1 MKRRPTP
8 TLIIA
13 VLALI
18 VAMSGTAVAAGV
30 LVKTSD
36 QLADG
41 VVTNP
46 KLARDSV
53 DSRTVLENSLN
64 RNDIGDR
71 AVTNRELSNPIFTA
85 AVEPDGH
92 VSSGQ
97 SVGVDPALTKRIDQV
112 GGGVVYDVGF
122 DADIS
127 SCVYTATPGETRRG
141 GTLAPVILDV
151 QQRPGQPHVVQIFVR
166 DADGSFFTP
175 LRPSFH
181 LIVAC

>member
-8 TLIIA
+8 SLIIA
-13 VLALI
+13 IAALV
-18 VAMSGTAVAAGV
+18 VAMSGTAFAAGV

-41 VVTNP
+41 VVTGP
-46 KLARDSV
+46 KIASDAVDTRSV
-53 DSRTVLENSLN
+53 LDNTLN
-64 RNDIGDR
+64 RNDIADR

-85 AVEPDGH
+85 AVESDGH
-92 VSSGQ
+92 VSSAQ
-97 SVGVDPALTKRIDQV
+97 SVGVDPALTHRIDQV

-127 SCVYTATPGETRRG
+127 QCVYAATPGRTRRG
-141 GTLAPVILDV
+141 GNLAPVILDV
-151 QQRPGQPHVVQIFVR
+151 EQRPGNTHVVEVFVR
-166 DADGSFFTP
+166 DTDGSFFTP
-175 LRPSFH
+175 ERPSFH